1 MSSYTISVGFG
12 LGAVHALSGPD
23 HLISLLP
30 FIIGRRFYVAFLY
43 GLVWGI
49 GHALSTGAMG
59 IAAYTL
65 KYSILPSSSWL
76 ERIIDI
82 VVGLTLV
89 MIGILGLIEIKN
101 SGDDEIN
108 VEKKD
113 NNTISDNN
121 NDSHNTIS
129 KTLLHFSGVLTNG
142 IVLGLSWDALPS
154 LTPAVSITKW
164 TTLFIFILFYGIG
177 TLVAISISSAII
189 GESTYFIL
197 NDILLV
203 KSKLPMKLAYGSSI
217 AALVF
222 GMIWIFYAFLLYYK
236 SSYLIANELNDGT
249 TNNIILRNINL
260 NILVGNNSYYISILG
275 FALMILIVYKRK
287 FIHKFY
293 QKYHSG

>member
-1 MSSYTISVGFG
+1 
-12 LGAVHALSGPD
+12 
-23 HLISLLP
+23 
-30 FIIGRRFYVAFLY
+30 
-43 GLVWGI
+43 
-49 GHALSTGAMG
+49 
-59 IAAYTL
+59 
-65 KYSILPSSSWL
+65 
-76 ERIIDI
+76 
-82 VVGLTLV
+82 

-101 SGDDEIN
+101 SDDDIN

-113 NNTISDNN
+113 NNIISDNN
-121 NDSHNTIS
+121 NTNSIDNHNTIS

-142 IVLGLSWDALPS
+142 ILLGFSWDALPS

-164 TTLFIFILFYGIG
+164 TILFIFILAYGIG

-236 SSYLIANELNDGT
+236 SSYLLANELNDGT

-260 NILVGNNSYYISILG
+260 NILMVGNNFYYISILG

-293 QKYHSG
+293 EKYHSG